1 MKAKYRKALDMLLDK
16 MVEMGGSDLH
26 LKPFSTPKARIAGH
40 IETLLDKKL
49 SEDFFELLIDDILT
63 ARQKK
68 ELYLNKDINGHYVN
82 SSGIR
87 FRFNLFL
94 HMRGYAFVFR
104 VIPTEIADLEALK
117 LPPSANHFIEAERG
131 LVLITGATGSG
142 KSTTMAAIIDGINR
156 TRKKH
161 IITIEDPVEFVHND
175 KKCIIEQR
183 DIGEHTNSFH
193 DALKSA
199 LREDPDV
206 IVIGEMRDLQTIE
219 IALHAANT
227 GHLVFSTLH
236 SLDAKETINRIISV
250 FPTHEQNRIRISLAS
265 VLKGILS
272 QRLVKT
278 VDGKRTPAAEILI
291 SSDRVKD
298 MILKSRDNEIIEA
311 IEEGAVYGMQ
321 SFDQSLFNLYKSGI
335 ISLEEALT
343 TSTSPHDLKLK
354 ISNSED
360 IPVSEMDGILDL
372 KESAKESSS
381 EDDDLQETFYI
392 PNGTSGMGYI
402 IK

>member
-1 MKAKYRKALDMLLDK
+1 MKMSCKKALDVLLDK
-16 MVEMGGSDLH
+16 MVEVGGSDLH
-26 LKPFSTPKARIAGH
+26 LKSFGTPKARIEGR
-40 IETLLDKKL
+40 IETLVNRKL
-49 SEDFFELLIDDILT
+49 SDSFFEKLVDEILT
-63 ARQKK
+63 TRQKE

-82 SSGIR
+82 DSGIR

-94 HMRGYAFVFR
+94 HLRGYAFVFR
-104 VIPTEIADLEALK
+104 VIPTEIATIEELK
-117 LPPSANHFIEAERG
+117 LPKSANHFIEAERG

-156 TRKKH
+156 TKKKH
-161 IITIEDPVEFVHND
+161 IITIEDPIEFIHND

-183 DIGEHTNSFH
+183 DVGEHTNSFH

-219 IALHAANT
+219 TALHAADT

-265 VLKGILS
+265 VLRGILS
-272 QRLVKT
+272 QRLVET
-278 VDGKRTPAAEILI
+278 VDGKRVPAVEILI
-291 SSDRVKD
+291 SSDRIKD
-298 MILKSRDNEIIEA
+298 MILKSRDSEIIDA
-311 IEEGAVYGMQ
+311 IEDGAIYGMQ
-321 SFDQSLFNLYKSGI
+321 SFDQSLFNLYKSGA
-335 ISLEEALT
+335 ISLDEALA
-343 TSTSPHDLKLK
+343 TSTSSHDLKLR

-360 IPVSEMDGILDL
+360 ITLSEMDGILDL
-372 KESAKESSS
+372 KESKDISQK
-381 EDDDLQETFYI
+381 LF
-392 PNGTSGMGYI
+392 
-402 IK
+402 

>member
-1 MKAKYRKALDMLLDK
+1 MNIKYKKVLDMLLDK

-26 LKPFSTPKARIAGH
+26 LKPFTTPKARIAGH
-40 IETLLDKKL
+40 IETLINKKL
-49 SEDFFELLIDDILT
+49 NEEFFETLIETILSP
-63 ARQKK
+63 RQKK
-68 ELYLNKDINGHYVN
+68 ELLLNKDINGHYVN
-82 SSGIR
+82 ESGVR

-104 VIPTEIADLEALK
+104 VIPTKIANIEELQ
-117 LPPSANHFIEAERG
+117 LPRAVNNFIEAERG

-156 TRKKH
+156 TKKKH

-175 KKCIIEQR
+175 KQCIIEQR

-278 VDGKRTPAAEILI
+278 VDGKRAPAVEILI
-291 SSDRVKD
+291 SSDRIKD
-298 MILKSRDNEIIEA
+298 MILKSRDTEIIEA
-311 IEEGAVYGMQ
+311 IEEGGVYGMQ
-321 SFDQSLFNLYKSGI
+321 SFDQSLFDLYKRGI
-335 ISLEEALT
+335 ISLDEALA
-343 TSTSPHDLKLK
+343 TSTSPHDLKLR
-354 ISNSED
+354 ISNSEEEP
-360 IPVSEMDGILDL
+360 ITPMDGILDL
-372 KESAKESSS
+372 KDGAIEQKDKNSKKDSFFIPES
-381 EDDDLQETFYI
+381 D
-392 PNGTSGMGYI
+392 SGLGFI